1 VKVRSRLVPWAALA
15 VVLVAFLA
23 IGARG
28 SGRPPT
34 DAERAHHLAT
44 LLRCPTCHS
53 QSMANSD
60 APAAQAGRDEILRR
74 VQAGQSDAEIK
85 AFFVGRYG
93 DAILLDP
100 PRRGVSTLVWV
111 LPVLAVVAA
120 LAGLAVAFSRW
131 RPRRRHASADD
142 EALVHEAMTD
152 P

>member
-1 VKVRSRLVPWAALA
+1 MKTRSRLGMWAALA
-15 VVLVAFLA
+15 VVLIGALA
-23 IGARG
+23 VGARG
-28 SGRPPT
+28 DGRPPT
-34 DAERAHHLAT
+34 DAERAHHLAIT
-44 LLRCPTCHS
+44 LRCPTCHS

-74 VQAGQSDAEIK
+74 VKAGQSDAEIK
-85 AFFVGRYG
+85 AFFVSRYG

-100 PRRGVSTLVWV
+100 PNRGVSALVWV

-120 LAGLAVAFSRW
+120 VAGLAFAFGRW

-142 EALVHEAMTD
+142 AALVHEALVE

>member
-1 VKVRSRLVPWAALA
+1 VKARSRLVPWAALA
-15 VVLVAFLA
+15 VVLVALLA
-23 IGARG
+23 VGARG
-28 SGRPPT
+28 NGRPAT

-74 VQAGQSDAEIK
+74 VKAGQSDAEIR
-85 AFFVGRYG
+85 AFFVSRYG

-100 PRRGVSTLVWV
+100 PRSGFSTVVWV

-120 LAGLAVAFSRW
+120 VAGLAIAFRRW

-142 EALVHEAMTD
+142 EALVHDAMSEA
-152 P
+152 

>member
-1 VKVRSRLVPWAALA
+1 
-15 VVLVAFLA
+15 
-23 IGARG
+23 
-28 SGRPPT
+28 
-34 DAERAHHLAT
+34 
-44 LLRCPTCHS
+44 
-53 QSMANSD
+53 MANSD